1 MFASAEHVSIRLE
14 NAAQQIQSI
23 RANQEE
29 TKAAASALTYALVE
43 LTNATSFELG
53 KLNFTLRDI
62 SQQLHV
68 QHDGHPWKHIVM
80 KTLELFYRGD

>member
-1 MFASAEHVSIRLE
+1 VSIRLE

-29 TKAAASALTYALVE
+29 TKTATSALTYALVE

-53 KLNFTLRDI
+53 KLNLTLHGI
-62 SQQLHV
+62 GEQLHV
-68 QHDGHPWKHIVM
+68 RLQHDVHPWKHIVM
-80 KTLELFYRGD
+80 KTLELVYRGD